1 MDFKK
6 IFTFLIFLYFYIV
19 IVSCGVC
26 KPSDTVSKYLKA
38 ESKSDYDIAYELL
51 SENDK
56 KIKSLE
62 EYKNEENAEFGLLF
76 TDAVR
81 KSTVFKILDTVE
93 NDESATVK
101 VEITH
106 DDYSTAISEM
116 FSAAFSGA
124 SQDELSK
131 RSDKMKNNV
140 SRKTI
145 EKSYFLI
152 KENGQW
158 VIFFDWEKEN
168 KIKQL
173 IEEVK
178 KTEEDGDLGF
188 LVLKY
193 DEILNIDP
201 SNEEILLKKNTV
213 VDKINYIPNIIVYDF
228 VSKYYEQYFGGK
240 DAGVIFKLKNNGN
253 KELKKVQ
260 LTVYF
265 KDNFGNIISED
276 KFTPISEYSWN
287 DNGTSLKPN
296 RIWEIER
303 GSYYK
308 ADNVPSE
315 WEEGSAEIKITDIE
329 F

>member
-6 IFTFLIFLYFYIV
+6 IFTFLIFLYLYIV

-93 NDESATVK
+93 NDENATVK

-106 DDYSTAISEM
+106 DDYSTAISDI

-131 RSDKMKNNV
+131 KSDNIKNNV

-152 KENGQW
+152 KQNGQW
-158 VIFFDWEKEN
+158 VIFLIGKK
-168 KIKQL
+168 KIK
-173 IEEVK
+173 
-178 KTEEDGDLGF
+178 
-188 LVLKY
+188 
-193 DEILNIDP
+193 
-201 SNEEILLKKNTV
+201 
-213 VDKINYIPNIIVYDF
+213 
-228 VSKYYEQYFGGK
+228 
-240 DAGVIFKLKNNGN
+240 
-253 KELKKVQ
+253 
-260 LTVYF
+260 
-265 KDNFGNIISED
+265 
-276 KFTPISEYSWN
+276 
-287 DNGTSLKPN
+287 
-296 RIWEIER
+296 
-303 GSYYK
+303 
-308 ADNVPSE
+308 
-315 WEEGSAEIKITDIE
+315 
-329 F
+329 